1 MLNCEIMEEFYRK
14 KSEIKSDGKADL
26 RVGLRASARLPPLRG
41 WGKPEARVRLVSAP
55 CLGASG
61 PGLGLG
67 GGGRVSEVGV
77 LGE

>member
-1 MLNCEIMEEFYRK
+1 MEEFYRK